1 MLSYQ
6 LLSYLLIHGVIS
18 MQASENNKENVKVIF
33 TQYPL
38 LNYDTIF
45 YFHTIIN
52 NTFIA
57 SLRSG
62 SRDCQ

>member
-33 TQYPL
+33 TLYQEL
-38 LNYDTIF
+38 IRCTIF
-45 YFHTIIN
+45 YFHKIIN